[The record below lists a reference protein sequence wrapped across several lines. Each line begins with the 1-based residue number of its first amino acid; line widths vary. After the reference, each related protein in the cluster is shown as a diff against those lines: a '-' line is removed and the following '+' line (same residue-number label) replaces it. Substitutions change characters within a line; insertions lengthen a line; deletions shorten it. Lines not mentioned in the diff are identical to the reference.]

1 MRESA
6 WGFFMPTGP
15 MLRSLRLLCVF
26 FLSICAWPANAQDGL
41 PEVSW
46 RAVRAMTA
54 EEHACFVGTPTDASK
69 PVVVILLSPRMVYS
83 LLEWARMRQTA
94 EALGY
99 RVQSWKDPRV
109 PEAEWRAALA
119 SPAARTTDPDALLAM
134 PAQCD
139 SLWRGMN
146 HSPMSL
152 VLLGSHLHPWPVWGV
167 MPEEAWSEALRF
179 RLLALRRAL
188 VRSSFQ

>member
-1 MRESA
+1 
-6 WGFFMPTGP
+6 
-15 MLRSLRLLCVF
+15 MLRTPGLLF
-26 FLSICAWPANAQDGL
+26 GLFLSACAWPAGAQTGL
-41 PEVSW
+41 PEASW

-54 EEHACFVGTPTDASK
+54 EERECFAGSPTDADK
-69 PVVVILLSPRMVYS
+69 PVVVMLLSPRMVYT
-83 LLEWARMRQTA
+83 LLEWTRMRQAA

-99 RVQSWKDPRV
+99 RVLGWKDPRV

-119 SPAARTTDPDALLAM
+119 SPSATTTDPDALLAM

-146 HSPMSL
+146 HSPMGF
-152 VLLGSHLHPWPVWGV
+152 VLSGAHLHPWPVWGV

-188 VRSSFQ
+188 VQTSPQ